1 MTMPTTKI
9 NILYIEDNP
18 DEVDIFERV
27 MSRMEPPLTYSVLNT
42 GSEAIDF
49 LLEQGKYQGSSPALP
64 DLVLIDLKLPGSS
77 GFEVI
82 QQVRATSRTRYLPL
96 VVYSSSAN
104 PKDLRR
110 AYDLGANAYLIK
122 PESYHQ
128 VIDMLGKAI
137 DFWLVQSRTYKP

>member
-27 MSRMEPPLTYSVLNT
+27 MSRMDPPLTYSVLNT

-82 QQVRATSRTRYLPL
+82 HRYGPLAGRATCPL
-96 VVYSSSAN
+96 SYTV
-104 PKDLRR
+104 PL
-110 AYDLGANAYLIK
+110 LIRK
-122 PESYHQ
+122 TCAGLMIWGP
-128 VIDMLGKAI
+128 MP
-137 DFWLVQSRTYKP
+137 T